1 MITYGPRKHG
11 DAEFVLVSRE
21 KTSVPPCLRGLFV
34 AALAIGAVACQATPP
49 NVAAPSYDVVITNA
63 QIVDGSGGAPGKG
76 SIAIAGGKI
85 AAVGEVTGTGARTI
99 DAKGRTV
106 APGFIDMHS
115 HSDMP
120 LITDGNGQSKIR
132 QGVTTEVIG
141 ESGSVA
147 PRKESS
153 ATQPWTDFEGY
164 FAALGKNGISPN
176 LLSYIGTG
184 TLRELVI
191 GEEDKKATAADIADM
206 QRIVSSMMG
215 QGAFGVSSGLIYPPN
230 AFATVEELGE
240 VAKAA
245 KGGLYASH
253 LRYDGLKLREG
264 IEEAIAIGE
273 RGGIPVHVFHIKV
286 TGQRNFGRMK
296 EVIEIVEA
304 ARAKGMRVTADQYP
318 YVASSTSLT
327 ATIPPWAQDGGTAK
341 LIERLKNTQERAR
354 IRREMENTNPT
365 WESRYQSA
373 GTWQNVQLAAI
384 GRTRGG
390 TNDPVSPNRK
400 YEGMRVAEAAKQAG
414 KDPFDFVF
422 DLLIEERASV
432 GCVYFI
438 IDEADLALAMKQPWV
453 AVGSDGSSLAVEGP
467 LRAGVPHPRNFGTF
481 PRVLGRY
488 VRELKVIPLEEA
500 VRKMTSLP
508 ASILG
513 LADRGTIKAGQWADL
528 VIFDPA
534 TVADKATFEDPFQY
548 PVGIDTVLVN
558 GTVVLDEGK
567 HTNARPGKV
576 LRRPAAGVKST
587 N

>member
-1 MITYGPRKHG
+1 MITYGPQGHRDTGVSWIRRKNI
-11 DAEFVLVSRE
+11 
-21 KTSVPPCLRGLFV
+21 SVPLCLSGLYV
-34 AALAIGAVACQATPP
+34 AALAILTGACQAPP
-49 NVAAPSYDVVITNA
+49 QLAPSYELLITNA
-63 QIVDGSGGAPGKG
+63 QIVDGSGGAPRKG
-76 SIAIAGGKI
+76 SIAISGGKI
-85 AAVGEVTGTGARTI
+85 AAVGEVTGSAARTI
-99 DAKGRTV
+99 DARGRTV

-120 LITDGNGQSKIR
+120 LVTDGNGQSKIR

-147 PRKESS
+147 PRKTASE
-153 ATQPWTDFEGY
+153 TQPWTDFDGY
-164 FAALGKNGISPN
+164 FATLQKNGISPN

-184 TLRELVI
+184 TVRELVI
-191 GEEDKKATAADIADM
+191 GEEDKKATPKDIAGM
-206 QRIVSSMMG
+206 QQIVSDMMS

-253 LRYDGLKLREG
+253 LRYDGLRLRDG

-286 TGQRNFGRMK
+286 TGQKNFGRMK

-304 ARAKGMRVTADQYP
+304 ARGRGIRVTADQYP

-327 ATIPPWAQDGGTAK
+327 ATIPPWAQDGGTRK
-341 LIERLKNTQERAR
+341 LIARLKDKQERAR
-354 IRREMENTNPT
+354 IRKEMENTNPS

-414 KDPFDFVF
+414 KDSFDFVF
-422 DLLIEERASV
+422 DLLIEERGSV

-453 AVGSDGSSLAVEGP
+453 AVGSDGSALAVEGP

-500 VRKMTSLP
+500 IRKMTSLP

-513 LADRGTIKAGQWADL
+513 LTDRGAIKEGLWADL

-558 GTVVLDEGK
+558 GTVVLEEGK

-576 LRRPAAGVKST
+576 LRRTGT
-587 N
+587 

>member
-1 MITYGPRKHG
+1 MER
-11 DAEFVLVSRE
+11 A
-21 KTSVPPCLRGLFV
+21 SVACSWRCLRSLRLRV
-34 AALAIGAVACQATPP
+34 RTTPP
-49 NVAAPSYDVVITNA
+49 RVTAPSYDVVITNA
-63 QIVDGSGGAPGKG
+63 QIVDGSGGAPRTG

-85 AAVGEVTGTGARTI
+85 AAVGEVTGSGARTI

-106 APGFIDMHS
+106 APGFIDLHS

-120 LITDGNGQSKIR
+120 LVTDGNGQSKIR

-141 ESGSVA
+141 ESGSIA
-147 PRKESS
+147 PRKAASE
-153 ATQPWTDFEGY
+153 TQPWTDFDGY
-164 FAALGKNGISPN
+164 FAALQKNGISPN

-184 TLRELVI
+184 TVREIVI
-191 GEEDKKATAADIADM
+191 GDDDKKATAKDIAGM
-206 QRIVSSMMG
+206 QQIVSSMMG
-215 QGAFGVSSGLIYPPN
+215 QGVFGISSGLIYPPN
-230 AFATVEELGE
+230 AFATVAELGE

-253 LRYDGLKLREG
+253 LRYDGLKLRDG

-273 RGGIPVHVFHIKV
+273 RGGIPVHIFHIKV
-286 TGQRNFGRMK
+286 TGQKNFGRMK

-304 ARAKGMRVTADQYP
+304 ARARGIRVTADQYP

-327 ATIPPWAQDGGTAK
+327 ATIPPWAQDGGNAR
-341 LIERLKNTQERAR
+341 LIERLKNKPERAR
-354 IRREMENTNPT
+354 IRKEMENTNPA

-390 TNDPVSPNRK
+390 TNDRVSPNRK

-500 VRKMTSLP
+500 IRKMTSLP

-513 LADRGTIKAGQWADL
+513 LADRGAIKEGQWADL

-576 LRRPAAGVKST
+576 LKRRAALST
-587 N
+587 RLRAYSAYVQ

>member
-1 MITYGPRKHG
+1 M
-11 DAEFVLVSRE
+11 
-21 KTSVPPCLRGLFV
+21 
-34 AALAIGAVACQATPP
+34 
-49 NVAAPSYDVVITNA
+49 ITNA
-63 QIVDGSGGAPGKG
+63 QIVDGTGGAPRRG
-76 SIAIAGGKI
+76 SIAIASGKI
-85 AAVGEVTGTGARTI
+85 AAVGDVTGTAARTI
-99 DAKGRTV
+99 DAKGRAV
-106 APGFIDMHS
+106 SPGFIDMHS

-147 PRKESS
+147 PRKTAS
-153 ATQPWTDFEGY
+153 ATANWTDFIGY
-164 FAALGKNGISPN
+164 FAAIEKGGISPN
-176 LLSYIGTG
+176 LLSYVGTG
-184 TLRELVI
+184 TVRELVI
-191 GEEDKKATAADIADM
+191 GEEDKKATDGDIAEM
-206 QRIVSSMMG
+206 QKIVSSMMS
-215 QGAFGVSSGLIYPPN
+215 QGVFGVSSGLIYPPN
-230 AFATVEELGE
+230 AYATVDELAE

-253 LRYDGLKLREG
+253 LRYDGQKLREG

-273 RGGIPVHVFHIKV
+273 RSGIPVHVFHIKV
-286 TGQRNFGRMK
+286 TGQGNFGRMK
-296 EVIEIVEA
+296 EVIELVEA
-304 ARAKGMRVTADQYP
+304 ARARGVRVTADQYP

-341 LIERLKNTQERAR
+341 LIERLKSKQERAR
-354 IRREMENTNPT
+354 IRKEMENTRPA

-400 YEGMRVAEAAKQAG
+400 YEGMRVAEAARQAG

-422 DLLIEERASV
+422 DLLIEERGSV

-438 IDEADLALAMKQPWV
+438 IDEADLALALKQPWV
-453 AVGSDGSSLAVEGP
+453 AVGSDGSALAVEGP
-467 LRAGVPHPRNFGTF
+467 LRAGVPHPRSFGTF

-500 VRKMTSLP
+500 IRKMTSLP
-508 ASILG
+508 AEILG
-513 LADRGTIKAGQWADL
+513 LADRGTIKEGQWADL

-548 PVGIDTVLVN
+548 PVGIDTVMVN
-558 GTVVLDEGK
+558 GQVVLDEGK

-576 LRRPAAGVKST
+576 LKRPTPGTKGT
-587 N
+587 

>member
-1 MITYGPRKHG
+1 MHSVTRKREITESRRRKPYLPSMVPWFGATFVVAILVSGGCSG
-11 DAEFVLVSRE
+11 DA
-21 KTSVPPCLRGLFV
+21 PP
-34 AALAIGAVACQATPP
+34 
-49 NVAAPSYDVVITNA
+49 AAPSYDILITNA
-63 QIVDGSGGAPGKG
+63 NIVDGTGGAARKG
-76 SIAIAGGKI
+76 SIAIAAGKV
-85 AAVGEVTGTGARTI
+85 AAVGDVNGTASRTI

-106 APGFIDMHS
+106 APGFIDLHS

-147 PRKESS
+147 PRKTAS
-153 ATQPWTDFEGY
+153 ATAPWTDFSGY
-164 FAALGKNGISPN
+164 FAAIEKNGISPN
-176 LLSYIGTG
+176 LISYVGTG
-184 TLRELVI
+184 TVRELVI
-191 GEEDKKATAADIADM
+191 GEDDKKATPKDIADM
-206 QRIVSSMMG
+206 QQMVSTAMS
-215 QGAFGVSSGLIYPPN
+215 QGVFGVSSGLIYPPN
-230 AFATVEELGE
+230 AFADVAELAE
-240 VAKAA
+240 VSKAA

-253 LRYDGLKLREG
+253 VRYDGLKLREG

-273 RGGIPVHVFHIKV
+273 RAGIPVHVFHIKV
-286 TGQRNFGRMK
+286 TGQRNFGRMQ
-296 EVIEIVEA
+296 EVIDLVEA
-304 ARAKGMRVTADQYP
+304 ARARGVRVTADQYP

-327 ATIPPWAQDGGTAK
+327 ATIPPFALDGGTDK
-341 LIERLKNTQERAR
+341 LIERLRNPRERAR
-354 IRREMENTNPT
+354 IRKEMENTTPA

-390 TNDPVSPNRK
+390 TNDAVSPNRK

-422 DLLIEERASV
+422 DLLIEERGSV

-453 AVGSDGSSLAVEGP
+453 AIGSDGSALAIDGP

-488 VRELKVIPLEEA
+488 VRDMKVISLEDA
-500 VRKMTSLP
+500 IRKMSSLP

-513 LADRGTIKAGQWADL
+513 LSDRGTIKEGMWADL

-548 PVGIDTVLVN
+548 PVGIDSVLVN
-558 GTVVLDEGK
+558 GQVVLDEGT
-567 HTNARPGKV
+567 HTGARAGRV
-576 LRRPAAGVKST
+576 LRRAGPVAGSQ
-587 N
+587 